1 MLGSSTLNPCV
12 YFCVSIYHILYI
24 YIYLSPT
31 SVGYAWVLSLQFT
44 FASGHFPNRVGLDVE
59 LELQYVI
66 TESRATLGSFPSS
79 ILFFRG
85 VSQTGLALMFSW
97 SFLFVVAEAIPCVMT
112 GTRWPSVGRIGLRSV
127 LSHTCMHIFIS
138 CILSC

>member
-1 MLGSSTLNPCV
+1 MLGSATLNPCV
-12 YFCVSIYHILYI
+12 YLCGSIYHIYI
-24 YIYLSPT
+24 YINILLSPK

-44 FASGHFPNRVGLDVE
+44 FVSRHFPNRVGLDVE

-66 TESRATLGSFPSS
+66 TETRATLRSFPFS

-97 SFLFVVAEAIPCVMT
+97 SF
-112 GTRWPSVGRIGLRSV
+112 
-127 LSHTCMHIFIS
+127 
-138 CILSC
+138 